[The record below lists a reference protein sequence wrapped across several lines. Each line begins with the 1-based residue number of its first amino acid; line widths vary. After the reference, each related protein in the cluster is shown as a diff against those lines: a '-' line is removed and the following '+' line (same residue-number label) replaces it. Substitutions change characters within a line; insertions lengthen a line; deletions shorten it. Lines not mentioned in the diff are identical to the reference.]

1 MLPHFTSVVGPAT
14 GRAQPATGRFYNP
27 ILGALTVACL
37 SLPLLSL
44 HAAAPPA
51 PALPSLATTLA
62 AERDLW
68 GEAAMAQPNGAS
80 YEFFAPLLPPP
91 RYVNADFRYYPI
103 VLSAPNA
110 TVKARLISNGSGVNL
125 RGGTRS
131 WNDNGTPFTFRVGP
145 DELMFGTFRDR
156 TSEPTLAEGWLPIAE
171 IRYRHISPVQSEGAV
186 PLTQV
191 RPQRTPEIYRLEA
204 FVSTAPALAAH
215 GVTFVKFDL
224 AQGTLG
230 TITVTLDDRTPVTF
244 ADGKLT
250 NDKGELLAVFDAA
263 WKWERQR
270 ATAKITTTKGATF
283 ALATKPLPPSGALV
297 PDYAA
302 QRATCV
308 ATWSPLLAAG
318 LHVVTPEPRVNDAW
332 RHLIVQNFALISG
345 NRIHYSAGNQYN
357 QIYEAEGSD
366 AALALLTWGYARDTR
381 RLLEPLLDFTR
392 KGLEQHQA
400 GFKLND
406 ICRYYWQTRDADTVH
421 ALRPRWEKAARL
433 LVETRTGPHG
443 LFPPERYAGDIST
456 PAQSVNVNA
465 NAWRALRDLSAV
477 LAEIGE
483 ATEAAHYAAVAREI
497 RPTVLAAIAHSA
509 RRETTPPFVPIALH
523 SNEPAHDP
531 IIRSRI
537 GSYWNIIIGYT
548 IGSGVFPPGSD
559 EETWI
564 PRYQEQHG
572 GIFMGMVRSGGDEFN
587 FWTGSERVNPLYG
600 TRYTLDT
607 LRRDDPER
615 ALVSFYGMLAQ
626 GFTRNTF
633 ISGEGA
639 SLTPVDADGRI
650 FYCPPNSAANAH
662 FLSMLRAML
671 VQDSD
676 LDDDGR
682 PETLRLLFATPK
694 RWLADGQAIT
704 VERAPTVFGDVSVTL
719 TSHLAA
725 GEILAAVALPTRQ
738 IPTRTFLRARVPDG
752 WRVTKCLTPTAQL
765 PTDPQGTVDL
775 TALRG
780 KVSLRFKIERVGA
793 R

>member
-1 MLPHFTSVVGPAT
+1 MSSFPLARLALLAVFRG
-14 GRAQPATGRFYNP
+14 GFGLAQ
-27 ILGALTVACL
+27 
-37 SLPLLSL
+37 L

-51 PALPSLATTLA
+51 SLPPLETALASKL
-62 AERDLW
+62 DLW
-68 GEAAMAQPNGAS
+68 GEAAMAQPDGAS
-80 YEFFAPLLPPP
+80 YAFFAPLLPPP

-103 VLSAPNA
+103 VLSAPNSP
-110 TVKARLISNGSGVNL
+110 VKARLISNGSGVNL

-131 WNDNGTPFTFRVGP
+131 WHDNGTPFTFRVGP

-156 TSEPTLAEGWLPIAE
+156 TGEPTLAEGWLPIAE
-171 IRYRHISPVQSEGAV
+171 IRYRHTSPVQSEGAV

-191 RPQRTPEIYRLEA
+191 RPQRVPEIYRLEA
-204 FVSTAPALAAH
+204 FASTDPALAAH

-224 AQGTLG
+224 AQGAAG

-250 NDKGELLAVFDAA
+250 NEKGELLAVFDAA

-270 ATAKITTTKGATF
+270 ATAKLTATRGATF
-283 ALATKPLPPSGALV
+283 ALATKPLPASVALL
-297 PDYAA
+297 PDYPA

-308 ATWSPLLAAG
+308 ATWRPLLAAG
-318 LHVVTPEPRVNDAW
+318 MHVVTPEPVVNDAW
-332 RHLIVQNFALISG
+332 RHLIVQNFELISG
-345 NRIHYSAGNQYN
+345 HRMHYSAGNQYN
-357 QIYEAEGSD
+357 QLYEAEGSD
-366 AALALLTWGYARDTR
+366 AALALMTWGFARDTR

-400 GFKLND
+400 GFKLAD
-406 ICRYYWQTRDADTVH
+406 VCRYYWQTRDADTVR

-483 ATEAAHYAAVAREI
+483 TSEAARYAAVAREI
-497 RPTVLAAIAHSA
+497 RPTVLAAIAASA

-531 IIRSRI
+531 LIRSRI

-548 IGSGVFPPGSD
+548 IGSGIFPPGSA

-639 SLTPVDADGRI
+639 ALTPVDADGRI

-671 VQDSD
+671 VQDLD

-682 PETLRLLFATPK
+682 PETLRLCFATPK
-694 RWLADGQAIT
+694 RWLADGQSIT
-704 VERAPTVFGDVSVTL
+704 VERAPTAFGEVSVKL

-725 GEILAAVALPTRQ
+725 GEILAEVSLPARQ
-738 IPTRTFLRARVPDG
+738 TPTRTLLRARVPDG
-752 WRVTKCLTPTAQL
+752 WRVTKCLTATGEL
-765 PTDPQGTVDL
+765 PTDPHGTVDL
-775 TALRG
+775 TTLRGPVALRFQ
-780 KVSLRFKIERVGA
+780 VQRLTA

>member
-1 MLPHFTSVVGPAT
+1 MA
-14 GRAQPATGRFYNP
+14 
-27 ILGALTVACL
+27 LGAGQTF
-37 SLPLLSL
+37 
-44 HAAAPPA
+44 AAAPPA
-51 PALPSLATTLA
+51 SLPPLETALASKL
-62 AERDLW
+62 DLW

-80 YEFFAPLLPPP
+80 YAFFAPLLPPP

-103 VLSAPNA
+103 VLSAPNSP
-110 TVKARLISNGSGVNL
+110 VKARLISNGSGVNL

-131 WNDNGTPFTFRVGP
+131 WHDNGTPFTFRVGP

-156 TSEPTLAEGWLPIAE
+156 TGEPTLAEGWLPIAE
-171 IRYRHISPVQSEGAV
+171 IRYRHTSPVQSEGAV
-186 PLTQV
+186 PLTQTRAQ
-191 RPQRTPEIYRLEA
+191 RPAEIYRLEA
-204 FVSTAPALAAH
+204 FASTDPALAAH

-224 AQGTLG
+224 AQGAAG

-250 NDKGELLAVFDAA
+250 NEKGELLAVFDAA

-270 ATAKITTTKGATF
+270 ATAKLTATRGATF
-283 ALATKPLPPSGALV
+283 ALATKPLPASVALI

-308 ATWSPLLAAG
+308 ATWRPLLAAG
-318 LHVVTPEPRVNDAW
+318 MHVVTPEPLVNDAW
-332 RHLIVQNFALISG
+332 RHLIVQNFELISG
-345 NRIHYSAGNQYN
+345 HRMHYSAGNQYN
-357 QIYEAEGSD
+357 QLYEAEGSD
-366 AALALLTWGYARDTR
+366 AALALMTWGFARDTR

-400 GFKLND
+400 GFKLAD
-406 ICRYYWQTRDADTVH
+406 VCRYYWQTRDADTVR

-477 LAEIGE
+477 LAAIGE
-483 ATEAAHYAAVAREI
+483 TSEAARYAAVAREI
-497 RPTVLAAIAHSA
+497 RPTVLAAIAASA

-531 IIRSRI
+531 LIRSRI

-548 IGSGVFPPGSD
+548 IGSGIFPPGSA

-639 SLTPVDADGRI
+639 ALTPVDADGRI

-671 VQDSD
+671 VQDLD

-682 PETLRLLFATPK
+682 PETLRLCFATPK
-694 RWLADGQAIT
+694 RWLADGQSIT
-704 VERAPTVFGDVSVTL
+704 VERAPTAFGEVSVKL

-725 GEILAAVALPTRQ
+725 GEILAEVALPARQ
-738 IPTRTFLRARVPDG
+738 TPTRTLLRARVPDG
-752 WRVTKCLTPTAQL
+752 WRITKCLTATGEL
-765 PTDPQGTVDL
+765 PTDPHGTVDL
-775 TALRG
+775 TTLRGPVALRFQ
-780 KVSLRFKIERVGA
+780 VQWLTA

>member
-1 MLPHFTSVVGPAT
+1 MSSFPLARLALLAVFPGGFGL
-14 GRAQPATGRFYNP
+14 AQ
-27 ILGALTVACL
+27 
-37 SLPLLSL
+37 L
-44 HAAAPPA
+44 HGAAPPA
-51 PALPSLATTLA
+51 SLPPLETALASKL
-62 AERDLW
+62 DLW

-80 YEFFAPLLPPP
+80 YAFFAPLLPPP

-103 VLSAPNA
+103 VLSAPNSP
-110 TVKARLISNGSGVNL
+110 VKARLISNGSGVNL

-131 WNDNGTPFTFRVGP
+131 WHDNGTPFTFRVGP

-156 TSEPTLAEGWLPIAE
+156 TGEPTLAEGWLPIAE
-171 IRYRHISPVQSEGAV
+171 IRYRHTSPVQSEGAV
-186 PLTQV
+186 PLTQTRAQ
-191 RPQRTPEIYRLEA
+191 RPAEIYRLEA
-204 FVSTAPALAAH
+204 FASTDPALAAH

-224 AQGTLG
+224 AQGAAG
-230 TITVTLDDRTPVTF
+230 TITITVDDRTPVTF

-250 NDKGELLAVFDAA
+250 NEKGELLAVFDAA

-270 ATAKITTTKGATF
+270 ATAKLTAARGATF
-283 ALATKPLPPSGALV
+283 ALATKPLPASVALA

-302 QRATCV
+302 HRATCV
-308 ATWSPLLAAG
+308 ATWRPLLAAG
-318 LHVVTPEPRVNDAW
+318 MHVVTPEPLVNDAW
-332 RHLIVQNFALISG
+332 RHLVVQNFELISG
-345 NRIHYSAGNQYN
+345 HRMHYSAGNQYN
-357 QIYEAEGSD
+357 QLYEAEGSD
-366 AALALLTWGYARDTR
+366 AALALMTWGYARDTR

-400 GFKLND
+400 GFKLAD
-406 ICRYYWQTRDADTVH
+406 ICRYYWQTRDADTVR

-465 NAWRALRDLSAV
+465 NSWRALRDLSAV

-483 ATEAAHYAAVAREI
+483 ATEAARYAAVAREI

-523 SNEPAHDP
+523 SDEPAHDP
-531 IIRSRI
+531 LIRSRI

-548 IGSGVFPPGSD
+548 IGSGIFPPGSA
-559 EETWI
+559 EETGI

-639 SLTPVDADGRI
+639 ALTPVDVDGRI

-671 VQDSD
+671 VQDPD

-682 PETLRLLFATPK
+682 PETLRLCFATPK

-704 VERAPTVFGDVSVTL
+704 VERAPTAFGEVSVTL

-725 GEILAAVALPTRQ
+725 GEIRAEVSLPARQ
-738 IPTRTFLRARVPDG
+738 NPARTLLRARVPDG
-752 WRVTKCLTPTAQL
+752 WRVTKCLTPTGEL

-780 KVSLRFKIERVGA
+780 QVSLRFQVVRTTA
-793 R
+793 P

>member
-1 MLPHFTSVVGPAT
+1 MLSPPL
-14 GRAQPATGRFYNP
+14 AQLTRVSLFLIGF
-27 ILGALTVACL
+27 GAGQTF
-37 SLPLLSL
+37 
-44 HAAAPPA
+44 AAAPPA
-51 PALPSLATTLA
+51 SLPPLETALASKL
-62 AERDLW
+62 DLW

-80 YEFFAPLLPPP
+80 YAFFAPLLPPP

-103 VLSAPNA
+103 VLSAPNSP
-110 TVKARLISNGSGVNL
+110 VKARLISNGSGVNL

-131 WNDNGTPFTFRVGP
+131 WHDNGTPFTFRVGP

-156 TSEPTLAEGWLPIAE
+156 TGEPTLAEGWLPIAE
-171 IRYRHISPVQSEGAV
+171 IRYRHTSPVQSEGAV
-186 PLTQV
+186 PLTQTRAQ
-191 RPQRTPEIYRLEA
+191 RPAEIYRLEA
-204 FVSTAPALAAH
+204 FASTDPALAAH

-224 AQGTLG
+224 AQGAAG

-250 NDKGELLAVFDAA
+250 NEKGELLAVFDAA

-270 ATAKITTTKGATF
+270 ATAKLTATRGATF
-283 ALATKPLPPSGALV
+283 ALATKPLPASVALI

-308 ATWSPLLAAG
+308 ATWRPLLAAG
-318 LHVVTPEPRVNDAW
+318 MHVVTPEPLVNDAW
-332 RHLIVQNFALISG
+332 RHLIVQNFELISG
-345 NRIHYSAGNQYN
+345 HRMHYSAGNQYN
-357 QIYEAEGSD
+357 QLYEAEGSD
-366 AALALLTWGYARDTR
+366 AALALMTWGFARDTR

-400 GFKLND
+400 GFKLAD
-406 ICRYYWQTRDADTVH
+406 VCRYYWQTRDADTVR

-477 LAEIGE
+477 LAAIGE
-483 ATEAAHYAAVAREI
+483 TSEAARYAAVAREI
-497 RPTVLAAIAHSA
+497 RPTVLAAIAASA

-531 IIRSRI
+531 LIRSRI

-548 IGSGVFPPGSD
+548 IGSGIFPPGSA

-639 SLTPVDADGRI
+639 ALTPVDADGRI

-671 VQDSD
+671 VQDLD

-682 PETLRLLFATPK
+682 PETLRLCFATPK
-694 RWLADGQAIT
+694 RWLADGQSIT
-704 VERAPTVFGDVSVTL
+704 VERAPTAFGEVSVKL

-725 GEILAAVALPTRQ
+725 GEILAEVSLPARQ
-738 IPTRTFLRARVPDG
+738 TPTRTLLRARVPDG
-752 WRVTKCLTPTAQL
+752 WRITKCLTATGEL
-765 PTDPQGTVDL
+765 PTDPHGTVDL
-775 TALRG
+775 TTLRGPVALRFQ
-780 KVSLRFKIERVGA
+780 VQWLTA

>member
-1 MLPHFTSVVGPAT
+1 MSSFPLARLALLAVFRG
-14 GRAQPATGRFYNP
+14 GFGLAQ
-27 ILGALTVACL
+27 
-37 SLPLLSL
+37 L

-51 PALPSLATTLA
+51 SLPPLETALASKL
-62 AERDLW
+62 DLW
-68 GEAAMAQPNGAS
+68 GEAAMAQPDGAS
-80 YEFFAPLLPPP
+80 YAFFAPLLPPP

-103 VLSAPNA
+103 VLSAPNSP
-110 TVKARLISNGSGVNL
+110 VKARLISNGSGVNL

-131 WNDNGTPFTFRVGP
+131 WHDNGTPFTFRVGP

-156 TSEPTLAEGWLPIAE
+156 TGEPTLAEGWLPIAE
-171 IRYRHISPVQSEGAV
+171 IRYRHTSPVQSEGAV
-186 PLTQV
+186 PLTQTRAQ
-191 RPQRTPEIYRLEA
+191 RPAEIYRLEA
-204 FVSTAPALAAH
+204 FASTDPALAAH

-224 AQGTLG
+224 AQGAAG

-250 NDKGELLAVFDAA
+250 NEKGELLAVFDAA

-270 ATAKITTTKGATF
+270 ATAKLTATRGATF
-283 ALATKPLPPSGALV
+283 ALATKPLPASVALL
-297 PDYAA
+297 PDYPA

-308 ATWSPLLAAG
+308 ATWRPLLAAG
-318 LHVVTPEPRVNDAW
+318 MHVVTPEPLVNDAW
-332 RHLIVQNFALISG
+332 RHLIVQNFELISG
-345 NRIHYSAGNQYN
+345 HRMHYSAGNQYN
-357 QIYEAEGSD
+357 QLYEAEGSD
-366 AALALLTWGYARDTR
+366 AALALMTWGFARDTR

-400 GFKLND
+400 GFKLAD
-406 ICRYYWQTRDADTVH
+406 VCRYYWQTRDADTVR

-477 LAEIGE
+477 LAAIGE
-483 ATEAAHYAAVAREI
+483 TSEAARYAAVAREI
-497 RPTVLAAIAHSA
+497 RPTVLAAIAASA

-531 IIRSRI
+531 LIRSRI

-548 IGSGVFPPGSD
+548 IGSGIFPPGSA

-639 SLTPVDADGRI
+639 ALTPVDADGRI

-671 VQDSD
+671 VQDLD

-682 PETLRLLFATPK
+682 PETLRLCFATPK
-694 RWLADGQAIT
+694 RWLADGQSIT
-704 VERAPTVFGDVSVTL
+704 VERAPTAFGEVSVKL

-725 GEILAAVALPTRQ
+725 GEILAEVSLPARQ
-738 IPTRTFLRARVPDG
+738 TPTRTLLRARVPDG
-752 WRVTKCLTPTAQL
+752 WRVTKCLTATGEL
-765 PTDPQGTVDL
+765 PTDPHGTVDL
-775 TALRG
+775 TTLRGPVALRFQ
-780 KVSLRFKIERVGA
+780 VQRLTA

>member
-1 MLPHFTSVVGPAT
+1 MLSPPL
-14 GRAQPATGRFYNP
+14 AQLTRVSLFLIGF
-27 ILGALTVACL
+27 GAGQTF
-37 SLPLLSL
+37 
-44 HAAAPPA
+44 AAAPPA
-51 PALPSLATTLA
+51 SLPPLETALASKL
-62 AERDLW
+62 DLW

-80 YEFFAPLLPPP
+80 YAFFAPLLPPP

-103 VLSAPNA
+103 VLSAPNSP
-110 TVKARLISNGSGVNL
+110 VKARLISNGSGVNL

-131 WNDNGTPFTFRVGP
+131 WHDNGTPFTFRVGP

-156 TSEPTLAEGWLPIAE
+156 TGEPTLAEGWLPIAE
-171 IRYRHISPVQSEGAV
+171 IRYRHTSPVQSEGAV
-186 PLTQV
+186 PLTQTRAQ
-191 RPQRTPEIYRLEA
+191 RPAEIYRLEA
-204 FVSTAPALAAH
+204 FASTDPALAAH

-224 AQGTLG
+224 AQGAAG

-250 NDKGELLAVFDAA
+250 NEKGELLAVFDAA

-270 ATAKITTTKGATF
+270 ATAKLTATRGATF
-283 ALATKPLPPSGALV
+283 ALATKPLPASVALL

-308 ATWSPLLAAG
+308 ATWRPLLAAG
-318 LHVVTPEPRVNDAW
+318 MHVVTPEPLVNDAW
-332 RHLIVQNFALISG
+332 RHLIVQNFELISG
-345 NRIHYSAGNQYN
+345 HRMHYSAGNQYN
-357 QIYEAEGSD
+357 QLYEAEGSD
-366 AALALLTWGYARDTR
+366 AALALMTWGFARDTR

-400 GFKLND
+400 GFKLAD
-406 ICRYYWQTRDADTVH
+406 VCRYYWQTRDADTVR

-483 ATEAAHYAAVAREI
+483 TSEAARYAAVAREI
-497 RPTVLAAIAHSA
+497 RPTVLAAIAASA

-531 IIRSRI
+531 LIRSRI

-548 IGSGVFPPGSD
+548 IGSGIFPPGSA

-639 SLTPVDADGRI
+639 ALTPVDADGRI

-671 VQDSD
+671 VQDLD

-682 PETLRLLFATPK
+682 PETLRLCFATPK
-694 RWLADGQAIT
+694 RWLADGQSIT
-704 VERAPTVFGDVSVTL
+704 VERAPTAFGEVSVKL

-725 GEILAAVALPTRQ
+725 GEILAEVSLPARQ
-738 IPTRTFLRARVPDG
+738 TPTRTLLRARVPDG
-752 WRVTKCLTPTAQL
+752 WRVTKCLTATGEL
-765 PTDPQGTVDL
+765 PTDPHGTVDL
-775 TALRG
+775 TTLRGPVALRFQ
-780 KVSLRFKIERVGA
+780 VQWLTA

>member
-1 MLPHFTSVVGPAT
+1 MSSFPLARLALLAVFRG
-14 GRAQPATGRFYNP
+14 GFGLAQ
-27 ILGALTVACL
+27 
-37 SLPLLSL
+37 L

-51 PALPSLATTLA
+51 PLPPLETALASKL
-62 AERDLW
+62 DLW
-68 GEAAMAQPNGAS
+68 GEAAMAQPDGAS
-80 YEFFAPLLPPP
+80 YAFFAPLLPPP

-103 VLSAPNA
+103 VLSAPNSP
-110 TVKARLISNGSGVNL
+110 VKARLISNGSGVNL

-131 WNDNGTPFTFRVGP
+131 WHDNGTPFTFRVGP

-156 TSEPTLAEGWLPIAE
+156 TGEPTLAEGWLPIAE
-171 IRYRHISPVQSEGAV
+171 IRYRHTSPVQSEGAV
-186 PLTQV
+186 PLTQTRAQ
-191 RPQRTPEIYRLEA
+191 RPAEIYRLEA
-204 FVSTAPALAAH
+204 FASTDPALAAH

-224 AQGTLG
+224 AQGAAG

-250 NDKGELLAVFDAA
+250 NEKGELLAVFDAA

-270 ATAKITTTKGATF
+270 ATAKLTATRGATF
-283 ALATKPLPPSGALV
+283 ALATKPLPTSVALI

-308 ATWSPLLAAG
+308 ATWRPLLAAG
-318 LHVVTPEPRVNDAW
+318 MHVVTPEPLVNDAW
-332 RHLIVQNFALISG
+332 RHLIVQNFELISG
-345 NRIHYSAGNQYN
+345 HRMHYSAGNQYN
-357 QIYEAEGSD
+357 QLYEAEGSD
-366 AALALLTWGYARDTR
+366 AALALMTWGFARDTR

-400 GFKLND
+400 GFKLAD
-406 ICRYYWQTRDADTVH
+406 VCRYYWQTRDADTVR

-477 LAEIGE
+477 LAAIGE
-483 ATEAAHYAAVAREI
+483 TSEAARYAAVAREI
-497 RPTVLAAIAHSA
+497 RPTVLAAIAASA

-531 IIRSRI
+531 LIRSRI

-548 IGSGVFPPGSD
+548 IGSGIFPPGSA

-639 SLTPVDADGRI
+639 ALTPVDADGRI

-671 VQDSD
+671 VQDLD

-682 PETLRLLFATPK
+682 PETLRLCFATPK
-694 RWLADGQAIT
+694 RWLADGQSIT
-704 VERAPTVFGDVSVTL
+704 VERAPTAFGEVSVKL

-725 GEILAAVALPTRQ
+725 GEILAEVSLPARQ
-738 IPTRTFLRARVPDG
+738 TPTRTLLRARVPDG
-752 WRVTKCLTPTAQL
+752 WRVTKCLTATGEL

-775 TALRG
+775 TTLRGPVALRFQ
-780 KVSLRFKIERVGA
+780 VQRLTA